1 MRFELR
7 VALRYL
13 FSKKKQNAINIV
25 SGVCATGI
33 CVASLALVCILS
45 VYNGFQSVVG
55 DLYSSFDPDLRIQP
69 KEGKIYPDT
78 LPQIAEIR
86 NIKGIKTQASVL
98 EDGAVLMN
106 GEKQTSVTL
115 CGVDANYYNIV
126 NKDIVYAGEFN
137 VGKDDVPYMVLGIA
151 LAAQL
156 NASIHFVQ
164 PITVY
169 APIHDAKLSISN
181 PEGAFNQMQIFVSGL
196 YSVNQQETDSKFA
209 FIPINVAREMY
220 GYGAHD
226 ISHIDIKIADGAN
239 ISTIKKEIE
248 RVLSDVDGYTFEVL
262 DKETL
267 HADFYRMLQVEKWVT
282 FLILFFVL
290 MIAIVNIIGS
300 LSMLIIEKKN
310 DIQTL
315 KHLGATNST
324 IRRIFLL
331 EGWLVTAIG
340 CVAGVI
346 LGLLLC
352 GLQSWFGII
361 RLSEGTDFVIQYYPV
376 EVHFLDIIIIIISV
390 LSIGLI
396 TAWYPTK
403 YAE

>member
-78 LPQIAEIR
+78 LPQIKEIR
-86 NIKGIKTQASVL
+86 NIKGIKAQAPVL
-98 EDGAVLMN
+98 TDDVILMN
-106 GEKQTSVTL
+106 GGKQTSATL
-115 CGVDANYYNIV
+115 CGVDGNYSRIIKEDV
-126 NKDIVYAGEFN
+126 VFAGEFN
-137 VGKDDVPYMVLGIA
+137 VGKDDTPFMVLGVA

-156 NASIHFVQ
+156 NANTHFVE
-164 PITVY
+164 PVTLY
-169 APIHDAKLSISN
+169 TPIHDAKLSVAN

-220 GYGAHD
+220 GYEPHD
-226 ISHIDIKIADGAN
+226 ISHIDIKTEDGAD
-239 ISTIKKEIE
+239 IKKIKREIE
-248 RVLSDVDGYTFEVL
+248 QTLSDTEGYTFEVL

-300 LSMLIIEKKN
+300 LSMLIIEKKG

-331 EGWLVTAIG
+331 EGWLVTVIG
-340 CVAGVI
+340 CLAGVVI
-346 LGLLLC
+346 GLLLC
-352 GLQSWFGII
+352 GIQSWFGII
-361 RLSEGTDFVIQYYPV
+361 RLTEGADFVVKYYPV
-376 EVHFLDIIIIIISV
+376 DVQIIDIIVIIFSV
-390 LSIGLI
+390 LAIGLV

>member
-78 LPQIAEIR
+78 LPQLAEIKK
-86 NIKGIKTQASVL
+86 IDGVKTFAPVL
-98 EDGAVLMN
+98 SDGVVLMN
-106 GEKQTSVTL
+106 GEKQTSATL
-115 CGVDANYYNIV
+115 CGVDANYYNII
-126 NKDIVYAGEFN
+126 NKDIIYAGEFN
-137 VGKDDVPYMVLGIA
+137 VGKDDVPYMVLGVA

-164 PITVY
+164 PITLY
-169 APIHDAKLSISN
+169 TPIHDAKVNMSN
-181 PEGAFNQMQIFVSGL
+181 PEGAFNQIQIFVSGL

-220 GYGAHD
+220 GYEAHD
-226 ISHIDIKIADGAN
+226 ISHIDIKVKDGAN
-239 ISTIKKEIE
+239 VESIKKQIE
-248 RVLSDVDGYTFEVL
+248 KSLSDVDGFTFEVL

-310 DIQTL
+310 DIHTL
-315 KHLGATNST
+315 KHLGATDST

-340 CVAGVI
+340 CIAGVV
-346 LGLLLC
+346 LGLILC

-361 RLSEGTDFVIQYYPV
+361 KLSEGSDFVIKYYPV
-376 EVHFLDIIIIIISV
+376 AVHFWDIVIIIISV

>member
-69 KEGKIYPDT
+69 KEGKTYPDT

-86 NIKGIKTQASVL
+86 KIKGIQTQAPVL
-98 EDGAVLMN
+98 SDGAVLMN
-106 GEKQTSVTL
+106 GEKQTSATL
-115 CGVDANYYNIV
+115 CGVDENYYKIIK
-126 NKDIVYAGEFN
+126 KDIVYAGEFN
-137 VGKDDVPYMVLGIA
+137 VGNDEVPYMTLGVA

-164 PITVY
+164 PVTLY

-181 PEGAFNQMQIFVSGL
+181 PEGAFNQIQIFVSGL

-220 GYGAHD
+220 GYGPHD
-226 ISHIDIKIADGAN
+226 ISYIDIKIEEGADIEA
-239 ISTIKKEIE
+239 IQKQIKEI
-248 RVLSDVDGYTFEVL
+248 LSSVDGYAFDVL

-315 KHLGATNST
+315 KHLGATDST

-331 EGWLVTAIG
+331 EGWMLTAIG
-340 CVAGVI
+340 CIAGVI

-361 RLSEGTDFVIQYYPV
+361 KLSEGSDFVIEHYPV
-376 EVHFLDIIIIIISV
+376 AVQFWDIVIIIISV

-396 TAWYPTK
+396 TAWFPTK

>member
-78 LPQIAEIR
+78 LPQFAEIKK
-86 NIKGIKTQASVL
+86 IKGIKNQASVL

-106 GEKQTSVTL
+106 GEKQTSSTL
-115 CGVDANYYNIV
+115 CGVDANYYNII

-137 VGKDDVPYMVLGIA
+137 VGKDDVPYMVLGVA

-164 PITVY
+164 PITLY

-220 GYGAHD
+220 GYGEHD
-226 ISHIDIKIADGAN
+226 ISHIDIKIEDGAN
-239 ISTIKKEIE
+239 VSSIKKQIEKILSEI
-248 RVLSDVDGYTFEVL
+248 DGYSFEVL
-262 DKETL
+262 DKETI

-340 CVAGVI
+340 CIAGVVV
-346 LGLLLC
+346 GLLLC

-361 RLSEGTDFVIQYYPV
+361 RLSEGTDFVIEYYPV
-376 EVHFLDIIIIIISV
+376 DVQFLDIIIIIISV

>member
-1 MRFELR
+1 MHFELR

-78 LPQIAEIR
+78 LLQIAEIKK
-86 NIKGIKTQASVL
+86 IKGIKTQASVL
-98 EDGAVLMN
+98 SDGAVLMN
-106 GEKQTSVTL
+106 GEKQTSATL
-115 CGVDANYYNIV
+115 CGVDANYHKII
-126 NKDIVYAGEFN
+126 NKDVVYAGEFN
-137 VGKDDVPYMVLGIA
+137 VGKDDVPYMVLGVA

-164 PITVY
+164 PITLY

-196 YSVNQQETDSKFA
+196 YFVNQQETDSKFA

-226 ISHIDIKIADGAN
+226 ISHIDIKIEDGAN
-239 ISTIKKEIE
+239 ISSIKKQIEEI
-248 RVLSDVDGYTFEVL
+248 LSDVDGHAFEVL

-315 KHLGATNST
+315 KHLGATNNT
-324 IRRIFLL
+324 IRKIFLL

-340 CVAGVI
+340 CIAGVV

-361 RLSEGTDFVIQYYPV
+361 RLSEGTDFVIEYYPV
-376 EVHFLDIIIIIISV
+376 DVQFLDIIIIIISV

>member
-55 DLYSSFDPDLRIQP
+55 DLYSSFDPDLRIRP
-69 KEGKIYPDT
+69 KEGKIYPDS
-78 LPQIAEIR
+78 LPQIAEIKK
-86 NIKGIKTQASVL
+86 IKGIKTQASVL

-106 GEKQTSVTL
+106 GEKQTSVSL
-115 CGVDANYYNIV
+115 CGVDANYYNII
-126 NKDIVYAGEFN
+126 NKDVVYAGEFN
-137 VGKDDVPYMVLGIA
+137 VGKDDVPYMVLGVA

-156 NASIHFVQ
+156 NASVHFVQ

-169 APIHDAKLSISN
+169 APIHDAKLNISN

-226 ISHIDIKIADGAN
+226 ITHIDLKLEDGVNTAS
-239 ISTIKKEIE
+239 IQKEIE
-248 RVLSDVDGYTFEVL
+248 NLLSDVEGYTFEVL

-315 KHLGATNST
+315 KHLGATNGT

-340 CVAGVI
+340 CIAGVI

-361 RLSEGTDFVIQYYPV
+361 RLSEGTDFVIEYYPV
-376 EVHFLDIIIIIISV
+376 DVHFWDIIIIIISV
-390 LSIGLI
+390 LSIGLL

>member
-13 FSKKKQNAINIV
+13 FSKKKHNAINIV
-25 SGVCATGI
+25 SGVCAAGI

-69 KEGKIYPDT
+69 KEGKIYPDS
-78 LPQIAEIR
+78 LPQMAEVKK
-86 NIKGIKTQASVL
+86 IKGIKTHASVL
-98 EDGAVLMN
+98 SDGAVLMN

-115 CGVDANYYNIV
+115 CGVDANYYKIV
-126 NKDIVYAGEFN
+126 NKDVVYAGEFN
-137 VGKDDVPYMVLGIA
+137 VGTNDVPYMVLGVA

-209 FIPINVAREMY
+209 FIPINTAREMY
-220 GYGAHD
+220 GYGPHD
-226 ISHIDIKIADGAN
+226 ITHIDIKVEEGTDIAS
-239 ISTIKKEIE
+239 IQKQIKSI
-248 RVLSDVDGYTFEVL
+248 LYDADGYTFDVL

-267 HADFYRMLQVEKWVT
+267 HSDFYRMLQVEKWVT

-315 KHLGATNST
+315 KHLGATDNT

-340 CVAGVI
+340 CLAGVV
-346 LGLLLC
+346 LGIFLC
-352 GLQSWFGII
+352 CLQSWFGII
-361 RLSEGTDFVIQYYPV
+361 QLSEGTDFVIKYYPV
-376 EVHFLDIIIIIISV
+376 DIQILDILIIIISV

>member
-55 DLYSSFDPDLRIQP
+55 DLYSSFDPDLRIRP
-69 KEGKIYPDT
+69 KEGKIYPDS
-78 LPQIAEIR
+78 LPQIAEIKK
-86 NIKGIKTQASVL
+86 IKGIKTQASVL

-106 GEKQTSVTL
+106 GEKQTSVSL
-115 CGVDANYYNIV
+115 CGVDANYYNII
-126 NKDIVYAGEFN
+126 NKDVVYAGEFN
-137 VGKDDVPYMVLGIA
+137 VGKDDVPYMVLGVA

-156 NASIHFVQ
+156 NASVHFVQ

-169 APIHDAKLSISN
+169 APIHDAKLNISN

-226 ISHIDIKIADGAN
+226 ITHIDLKLEDGVNTAS
-239 ISTIKKEIE
+239 IQKEIE
-248 RVLSDVDGYTFEVL
+248 NLLSDVEGYSFEVL

-315 KHLGATNST
+315 KHLGATNGT

-340 CVAGVI
+340 CIAGVI

-352 GLQSWFGII
+352 RLQSWFGII
-361 RLSEGTDFVIQYYPV
+361 RLSEGTDFVIEYYPV
-376 EVHFLDIIIIIISV
+376 DVHFWDIIIIIISV
-390 LSIGLI
+390 LSIGLL